1 MRRKSRSERRMNA
14 AKPATGSLPV
24 MVYYHGGGN
33 RRAIQ

>member
-1 MRRKSRSERRMNA
+1 MNA